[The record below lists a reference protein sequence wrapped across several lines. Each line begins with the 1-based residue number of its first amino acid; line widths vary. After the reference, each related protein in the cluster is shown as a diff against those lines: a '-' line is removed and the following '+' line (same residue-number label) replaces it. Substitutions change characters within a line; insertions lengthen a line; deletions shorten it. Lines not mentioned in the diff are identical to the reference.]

1 MTIVRTFD
9 PARGQFLL
17 GFSGRAGAGKDTCA
31 ELLLTQ
37 GFRRVAFAD
46 ALREEVASAWRFNLS
61 MLTDRAT
68 KEWPIPALAIANC
81 SDAGF
86 VETMERRGED
96 LVAPRSAR
104 WILQRW
110 GTEYRR
116 AVNDNYWIDQ
126 ALTRIGRMRASG
138 CHRICITD
146 VRFANEASAI
156 DALGGKVVQL
166 VRPDLPALARDAAGH
181 PSEAGALPSAAAVHN
196 DGNFEQLQLEL
207 ARVIEALGWRW
218 L

>member
-9 PARGQFLL
+9 PSRGQLLL

-31 ELLLTQ
+31 EMLLAN

-46 ALREEVASAWRFNLS
+46 ALREEVASAWRFDVS
-61 MLTDRAT
+61 MLTDRST
-68 KEWPIPALAIANC
+68 KEWPIPALAIGNC
-81 SDAGF
+81 ADAGF
-86 VETMERRGED
+86 VEAMQGRGED
-96 LVAPRSAR
+96 LAAPRSAR
-104 WILQRW
+104 WVLQRW

-116 AVNDNYWIDQ
+116 AANDRYWIDQ

-138 CHRICITD
+138 YHRICITD

-156 DALGGKVVQL
+156 DALGGKVVQV
-166 VRPDLPALARDAAGH
+166 VRPDLPALDREAAEH
-181 PSEAGALPSAAAVHN
+181 ASESGALPSVAAVHN

-207 ARVIEALGWRW
+207 ARVVASLGWR